1 MQPLP
6 THSGEMS
13 QDSSADPAHRTHVSK
28 AASTGKRAYESLTSS
43 AVGLELGL
51 SVIIGALFG
60 RWLDG
65 EIGTDPWMMIL
76 FLILGFVAGIRG
88 VLREVNKIDRRAAK
102 EAANG

>member
-1 MQPLP
+1 MQPEP

-13 QDSSADPAHRTHVSK
+13 QDSPGGPAHRTHVSK
-28 AASTGKRAYESLTSS
+28 ASQRGKQAFESLTSS

-65 EIGTDPWMMIL
+65 EIGTTPWMMIG
-76 FLILGFVAGIRG
+76 FLVLGFVAGIRG
-88 VLREVNKIDRRAAK
+88 VLRAVAKLDR
-102 EAANG
+102 EAARG